1 MQISEF
7 KIHQRGLCFEVPE
20 PQNQQRPTKYASYL
34 GELYCVRCSPEKR
47 KKNGQYFTPPEIAD
61 LMAAQINQ
69 RNDVIRILDAGA
81 GTGVLGCALCEHLVN
96 QKKKPSKIELVAYET
111 DEELIELFE
120 GAIKYLKRYIEEKGI
135 SFGFQIKKE
144 DFVLKYAHNLQRTPS
159 FFGQPDSDI
168 KYDICIS
175 NPPYFKLSGTDS
187 RAIAA
192 SEVVYGQPNIYFL
205 FMAIAASILKIGGEL
220 VFITPRS
227 FASGNYFRLFREK
240 FFKLV
245 RPEFIHLFNSR
256 KEAFKKDCV
265 LQENIIL
272 KSRRENDWQL
282 DAESKSIVISSSSG
296 IKDIELSRKKE
307 IPLTDIIDLNTDNKV
322 LKIPGE
328 DWEEISAKFNLL
340 KGSLEEYGL
349 KISTGPVVAF
359 RAKKFIFERQS
370 ENGKHIPLLW
380 LRNVKAM
387 KIAWP
392 LYKRGKPQYIEES
405 PESLPLLIPSGNY
418 VLLRRFSAK
427 EEARRL
433 IAAPF
438 IGKVYP
444 YEMVGLENHINYIYR
459 PGGTLKEE
467 EAWGLAVLYNSSFYD
482 SYFRGLNGSTQVG
495 ATEVNSIPFPPLE
508 TIIEIGKKA
517 MSSAKVK
524 NEIDLLANLAFNEI
538 HHTKRIFV
546 DV

>member
-1 MQISEF
+1 MSKC
-7 KIHQRGLCFEVPE
+7 KIHQRDFRFEVSG
-20 PQNQQRPTKYASYL
+20 PQNQERPTKYAGYL
-34 GELYCVRCSPEKR
+34 GELYCIRRSPEKR
-47 KKNGQYFTPPEIAD
+47 KKNGQYFTPSGIAD

-69 RNDVIRILDAGA
+69 KNDVIRILDAGA
-81 GTGVLGCALCEHLVN
+81 GTGVLGCALCERLAN

-111 DEELIELFE
+111 DEELIELLE

-135 SFGFQIKKE
+135 FFEFQIKKE
-144 DFVLKYAHNLQRTPS
+144 DFVLKYAHNLQKMPS
-159 FFGQPDSDI
+159 FFNQPDSDI

-175 NPPYFKLSGTDS
+175 NPPYFKLSRTDS
-187 RAIAA
+187 RATAA

-256 KEAFKKDCV
+256 KEAFKKDGV

-272 KSRRENDWQL
+272 KSRRENDWQP

-296 IKDIELSRKKE
+296 IRDIELSRKRE

-328 DWEEISAKFNLL
+328 DWEKISAKFNLWN
-340 KGSLEEYGL
+340 GSLEEYGL

-359 RAKKFIFERQS
+359 RAKKFIIEKQS
-370 ENGKHIPLLW
+370 ENARRIPLLW
-380 LRNVKAM
+380 LHNVKTM
-387 KIAWP
+387 EIAWP
-392 LYKRGKPQYIEES
+392 LYKRGKLQYIEES
-405 PESLPLLIPSGNY
+405 PESLSLLIPNGNY

-433 IAAPF
+433 VAAPF

-482 SYFRGLNGSTQVG
+482 RYFRGLNGSTQVG
-495 ATEVNSIPFPPLE
+495 AKEVNSLPFPPLE

-517 MSSAKVK
+517 MSNTKVK

-538 HHTKRIFV
+538 RHTKRIFV